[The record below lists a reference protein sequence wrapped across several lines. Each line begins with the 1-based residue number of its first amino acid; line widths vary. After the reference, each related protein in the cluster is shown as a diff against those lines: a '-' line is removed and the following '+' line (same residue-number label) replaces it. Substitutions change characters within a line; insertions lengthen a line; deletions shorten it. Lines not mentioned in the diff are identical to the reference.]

1 MEKEEMMETNMS
13 NANFEL
19 AERFINHTKRHVFL
33 TGKAGTGK
41 TTFLKRITQTTHK
54 KTIIA
59 ATTGIAALNAG
70 GVTLHSQFQLPLA
83 AFIPARIEFQAN
95 LNVNFET
102 QNSILRHMRMSN
114 EKRNIIRE
122 AELLIIDEVS
132 MLRADTLDAIDFIL
146 RAVRKNNYS
155 FGGVQVLF
163 IGDMLQLPPIV
174 KDNEWEVLSKYY
186 PSIHFFNA
194 KVLEKN
200 KPVYIELDKIYRQS
214 DTRFTEILNKVRY
227 NTLTSDDVNFLN
239 TFYKE
244 SKLDS
249 KEEYIT
255 LTTHNNRAENIN
267 KEELA
272 KLKSK
277 SYFFEAEI
285 EDDFPEHIIPTEK
298 RLELK
303 IGAQVMFIKNDTS
316 NEKRFYNGKIGIVCA
331 LDNTSVEVL
340 IDGKTKIDV
349 EEYIWEN
356 IKYTVNEESKEIE
369 EEVLGS
375 FKQFPLKLAWAITIH
390 KSQGL
395 TFEKAIIDVK
405 NVFASGQT
413 YVALSRLKSLD
424 GLVLSSPIQIKG
436 IKNDET
442 IIEYEKNKINASVA
456 NDILQ
461 DESWQYILDYNNNT
475 FDFRDL
481 EKVWL
486 EHIDSFKKEE
496 INSNKLI
503 FKEWS
508 LKQLLALQKI
518 ANVSEAFKKQ
528 LSALYYAKDTQKM
541 HQRLLDA
548 SAYFEKELKQICIS
562 ITEHKTEI
570 SDLKRIKTYLRELE
584 ELESAV
590 FQKIKHINKAYHIV
604 DAFIHKKDINKNNI
618 KESLDVQWRN
628 NVKTDS
634 IKTEKTK
641 KSKADKSE
649 PKLKVKKGD
658 TYLSTFELYKN
669 GRSIEEIVKE
679 RNLKISTINA
689 HFAELIK
696 LGKVNVEELMS
707 DAKIIEIKK
716 CVSEHPNKS
725 LNEIKDLLN
734 DEYSFDELRWV
745 KYSITYPE
753 KP

>member
-1 MEKEEMMETNMS
+1 METEIYNS
-13 NANFEL
+13 NFEL

-83 AFIPARIEFQAN
+83 AFIPARIDFHSN

-132 MLRADTLDAIDFIL
+132 MLRADTLDAIEFVL
-146 RAVRKNNYS
+146 QSVRKNKYS

-186 PSIHFFNA
+186 NSIHFFNA
-194 KVLEKN
+194 KALEKN

-214 DTRFTEILNKVRY
+214 DARFTEVLNKVRY
-227 NTLTSDDVNFLN
+227 NTLTTEDVNFLN
-239 TFYKE
+239 TFYNENKIN
-244 SKLDS
+244 S

-255 LTTHNNRAENIN
+255 LTTHNLRAESIN
-267 KEELA
+267 KDELA

-285 EDDFPEHIIPTEK
+285 ENDFPEHIIPTEK

-303 IGAQVMFIKNDTS
+303 VGAQVMFIKNDHS
-316 NEKRFYNGKIGIVCA
+316 SDKRYYNGKIGIVTN
-331 LDNTSVEVL
+331 LDNTSIEVL
-340 IDGKTKIDV
+340 VDGKTKIEV
-349 EEYIWEN
+349 EEYTWEN
-356 IKYTVNEESKEIE
+356 IKYTVNEESREIE
-369 EEVLGS
+369 EEVLGT

-436 IKNDET
+436 IKNDDT
-442 IIEYEKNKINASVA
+442 IIEYEKNKIDESVA
-456 NDILQ
+456 NDILHE
-461 DESWQYILDYNNNT
+461 ESWQYILDYNNNT

-481 EKVWL
+481 EKVWM
-486 EHIDSFKKEE
+486 EHLDSFKKEE
-496 INSNKLI
+496 SNSNKLT

-508 LKQLLALQKI
+508 LKQLLTLQKI

-528 LSALYYAKDTQKM
+528 LSTLYYSKDTQKM

-548 SAYFEKELKQICIS
+548 NTYFENELKQICLS
-562 ITEHKTEI
+562 ITQHKSDI
-570 SDLKRIKTYLRELE
+570 SDLKRIKTYLKELD

-590 FQKIKHINKAYHIV
+590 FQKIKQINKAYHIV
-604 DAFIHKKDINKNNI
+604 DAFLYKKEINKKNI
-618 KESLDVQWRN
+618 KESLDTEWRN
-628 NVKTDS
+628 TKNADSTKSKKGIKSKTLKS
-634 IKTEKTK
+634 ETKTK
-641 KSKADKSE
+641 
-649 PKLKVKKGD
+649 VNKGD
-658 TYLSTFELYKN
+658 TYLKTFELYKN
-669 GRSIEEIVKE
+669 GLSIEEILKE
-679 RNLKISTINA
+679 RNLKSSTINS
-689 HFAELIK
+689 HFAELIRT
-696 LGKVNVEELMS
+696 GKVKIEELMNA
-707 DAKIIEIKK
+707 DRIEAIQN
-716 CVSEHPNKS
+716 CLQEHPEKTF
-725 LNEIKDLLN
+725 NEIRELVN
-734 DEYSFDELRWV
+734 EEFSYDELRWV
-745 KYSITYPE
+745 KNSITSQNSI
-753 KP
+753 